1 MGLIVLTL
9 ACAVG
14 VAKLAGGRL
23 SALEQLP
30 LRGWP
35 LLAGMLGGLWLGT
48 GAALAGLPLPL
59 HWLALTA
66 AAGCA
71 LAYCLRNRAVHG
83 TGLVGA
89 GLLLNAL
96 VVMLNGGMP
105 VSAPAAARAG
115 TSYVEAVADPRH
127 VPDGPQTA
135 LGFLADVVPV
145 PLPVRPEVVSV
156 GDVLVAAGLAQLLVT
171 AVLRGTRS
179 ERRPAPAEDPAPQP
193 IPAANP
199 SPEVALNLAPDPV
212 ARPGPPPAPDADLA
226 EGVVRVFR
234 PGEYA
239 P

>member
-1 MGLIVLTL
+1 VGLIVLTL
-9 ACAVG
+9 ACALG

-23 SALEQLP
+23 SALERLP

-48 GAALAGLPLPL
+48 GAALAGLPSPL

-66 AAGCA
+66 AACCA
-71 LAYCLRNRAVHG
+71 LAYCLRNRTVHG
-83 TGLVGA
+83 TGLVGT

-115 TSYVEAVADPRH
+115 TSYPDAVADPRH
-127 VPDGPQTA
+127 VPAGPRTA
-135 LGFLADVVPV
+135 LGSLGDVVPV

-171 AVLRGTRS
+171 AMLRG
-179 ERRPAPAEDPAPQP
+179 
-193 IPAANP
+193 
-199 SPEVALNLAPDPV
+199 
-212 ARPGPPPAPDADLA
+212 ARPERPPPPARNVPTGRTPPATAPPAPDADLPD
-226 EGVVRVFR
+226 GIVRVFR
-234 PGEYA
+234 PGEHT